1 MPQSITA
8 YFNTR
13 RDAEMAVE
21 HLVQD
26 HGLDRNR
33 VQTMAE
39 GEENS
44 SGTVV
49 SGADAADA
57 AAGEAPEGVRHG
69 RIVVRA
75 EVEDDLLE
83 AALNSFRECNAVE
96 MKPNQA

>member
-1 MPQSITA
+1 MPRTITG
-8 YFNTR
+8 YFTTR

-33 VQTMAE
+33 VQAMAE

-57 AAGEAPEGVRHG
+57 AAGETPEGQREG
-69 RIVVRA
+69 RIMVRA
-75 EVEDDLLE
+75 ELGDDLVE
-83 AALNSFRECNAVE
+83 AATESFRACNAVE
-96 MKPNQA
+96 VKAG